1 MSKATQ
7 QRSHF
12 KRRVFERYSLTIND
26 GEYDFLVSRIRK
38 NDKTVV
44 KFLTKQS
51 NRVSVHLLMYKD
63 HEIVVVYDKERKSLV
78 TALPEVCKDPEQIY
92 YFLEE
97 FGDE

>member
-44 KFLTKQS
+44 NFLTKQS

-63 HEIVVVYDKERKSLV
+63 HEIVVVYDKERKSLI